1 MHWIT
6 CLCGSV
12 SRHAG
17 ETLETEMAFGLP
29 LCHCN
34 VCRYSTGLL
43 FTSYLPTEKPR
54 SFEGLGVFKGAD
66 GSCRYF
72 CSICGCHVYQSHK
85 DQDGELRWGVAT
97 GVITRSGDSSARVSY
112 TAHQKVDDAIDG
124 GASIWLPLETQ
135 QNPSNRSHSG
145 SFTPK
150 SMHLDALCACEAI
163 HLRITR
169 PNEASYLPHR
179 AYPDLTYPYCS
190 TDESITSNPSDEK
203 WWIKGDKYL
212 AGTCICESC
221 RRASGFE
228 IQTWAFIPR
237 ANIFIP
243 STDGSGSEVALDF
256 ESLPTGAL
264 KSYQSSQGA
273 VRHFCGGCGATVFWR
288 DATDSSVVDVSV
300 GIFRADEGAR
310 AENWFHWHKSR
321 ISFAEEVQNHR
332 SGPLAIAAQGLLGT
346 LSMGLKGSSEGGLD

>member
-1 MHWIT
+1 M
-6 CLCGSV
+6 
-12 SRHAG
+12 
-17 ETLETEMAFGLP
+17 
-29 LCHCN
+29 
-34 VCRYSTGLL
+34 
-43 FTSYLPTEKPR
+43 
-54 SFEGLGVFKGAD
+54 
-66 GSCRYF
+66 
-72 CSICGCHVYQSHK
+72 
-85 DQDGELRWGVAT
+85 
-97 GVITRSGDSSARVSY
+97 
-112 TAHQKVDDAIDG
+112 
-124 GASIWLPLETQ
+124 
-135 QNPSNRSHSG
+135 
-145 SFTPK
+145 
-150 SMHLDALCACEAI
+150 
-163 HLRITR
+163 
-169 PNEASYLPHR
+169 
-179 AYPDLTYPYCS
+179 YPYCS

-332 SGPLAIAAQGLLGT
+332 SGPLAIAAQDLLGT

>member
-17 ETLETEMAFGLP
+17 ETSETEIAFGLP

-54 SFEGLGVFKGAD
+54 SFEGLSVFKGVD

-124 GASIWLPLETQ
+124 GASIWLPLEAQ